1 MCNMMVLNNL
11 TPAPNLIACHD
22 CDLLQWETPL
32 QPGGVALCGRCGAV
46 LYRNNPGNVERALAL
61 TIAAAILFAI
71 SNFFPIVGIESQGNR
86 IASTL
91 FGAVLTLWDDHME
104 LVAGLVF
111 VTAILVPAL
120 ELALM
125 IFLLAARSPSPL
137 VLRMLLAARPWAMI
151 EVFMLGL
158 LVSVQR
164 LTHIATIT
172 PGVALWS
179 FGALMV
185 LFAGLTATFNVRD
198 LWNLMP
204 LGRSHANR

>member
-1 MCNMMVLNNL
+1 M
-11 TPAPNLIACHD
+11 TAIPNLIACHD
-22 CDLLQWETPL
+22 CDLLQRETPL
-32 QPGGVALCGRCGAV
+32 QPGGVALCTRCGAV
-46 LYRNNPGNVERALAL
+46 LYRHNPGNVERALAL
-61 TIAAAILFAI
+61 TIAAAVLFAL
-71 SNFFPIVGIESQGNR
+71 SNFFPLAGIESRGNR

-91 FGAVLTLWDDHME
+91 FGAVLHLWNEHME
-104 LVAGLVF
+104 SVAILVF

-137 VLRMLLAARPWAMI
+137 VLRILLVTRPWAMI

-164 LTHIATIT
+164 LTHIANIDT
-172 PGVALWS
+172 GVALWS

-185 LFAGLTATFNVRD
+185 LFAALTATFNVRD
-198 LWNLMP
+198 LWNSIPPGHL
-204 LGRSHANR
+204 HANR